1 MQKEKEELLMEM
13 KRVIE
18 SHYTQMTSLAHAVL
32 DIMKKAPNARVQ
44 LDLLAFVLENFC
56 FVEMKT
62 GQNATCETLMS
73 EERFCTLEK
82 ELKSEIETAV
92 NEITKQIMNISL
104 EKLARKV
111 YRSINKYSDREKQD
125 FVLALFMGSK
135 ITPWKFLKGSVNI
148 TEEEWFS
155 LVTSQRTDISQM
167 LSTIAGMYSGRIRF
181 KTVTDKSSYFLDLV
195 DKHSDQKVRAVLM
208 ACLMETIKLCGNLS
222 SFVVGVEIPTSEI
235 LSNLLSKMAIDKKM
249 DDESN
254 AGHA

>member
-148 TEEEWFS
+148 SEEEWRS
-155 LVTSQRTDISQM
+155 LITSQRADTLQII
-167 LSTIAGMYSGRIRF
+167 STITGMTSGRIKF
-181 KTVTDKSSYFLDLV
+181 KTVTDMSSYFLGLI
-195 DKHSDQKVRAVLM
+195 DKHSDQKVRTVLM
-208 ACLMETIKLCGNLS
+208 ACLIEGIKNSNIESPLMAS
-222 SFVVGVEIPTSEI
+222 IEIPVKEI
-235 LSNLLSKMAIDKKM
+235 LSSLLRKTRIDEKMN
-249 DDESN
+249 DDSN
-254 AGHA
+254 TGNA